1 MRLKIV
7 FMAVIAVSFGWATNL
22 FNCVSAQC
30 IGNDS
35 ICKNFLL
42 GDSVCGGM
50 ESVTRFAEQTKLQV
64 YLLKVIP
71 KEYEGNYLIVKGEFD
86 GKTKTKIMKLTS
98 KLEDDCPGEYEKIMF
113 GKDNIIALVKQINDY
128 SKNYFGYMV
137 YDSDNRKFYDFNMGS
152 GFFPA
157 QEAKLGQ
164 IYNSSDDT
172 SDSPNKKPILDNI
185 LNIDKVLEKK

>member
-1 MRLKIV
+1 MCFSLYAEVGSASDGIV
-7 FMAVIAVSFGWATNL
+7 SGQDLVA
-22 FNCVSAQC
+22 
-30 IGNDS
+30 
-35 ICKNFLL
+35 K
-42 GDSVCGGM
+42 DSVYVGM

-71 KEYEGNYLIVKGEFD
+71 KEYEGNYLIVKGVFD
-86 GKTKTKIMKLTS
+86 GKTKNKIMKLTS
-98 KLEDDCPGEYEKIMF
+98 KLEDDSSEGYEKIML
-113 GKDNIIALVKQINDY
+113 GKDNLIALVKQIKDY

-164 IYNSSDDT
+164 IYNSSDDS
-172 SDSPNKKPILDNI
+172 SDSPYKKPIIDNI

>member
-1 MRLKIV
+1 MKTSLFSIFFVLSMCFSLYAEVGSASEGIV
-7 FMAVIAVSFGWATNL
+7 SVQDLVA
-22 FNCVSAQC
+22 
-30 IGNDS
+30 
-35 ICKNFLL
+35 K
-42 GDSVCGGM
+42 DSVCGGM

-71 KEYEGNYLIVKGEFD
+71 KEFEGNYLIVKGEFD

-113 GKDNIIALVKQINDY
+113 GKDNIIALVKQIKDY
-128 SKNYFGYMV
+128 SKSYFGYMV

-164 IYNSSDDT
+164 IYNHSDDT

-185 LNIDKVLEKK
+185 LNVDKVLEKK

>member
-1 MRLKIV
+1 MKTSLFSIFFVLSMCFSLYAEVGSASEGIV
-7 FMAVIAVSFGWATNL
+7 SVQDLVA
-22 FNCVSAQC
+22 
-30 IGNDS
+30 
-35 ICKNFLL
+35 K
-42 GDSVCGGM
+42 DSVCGGM

-152 GFFPA
+152 GFLPA

-164 IYNSSDDT
+164 IYNYSKES
-172 SDSPNKKPILDNI
+172 SDSPYRKPSLDNI
-185 LNIDKVLEKK
+185 INIDKVLEKK

>member
-1 MRLKIV
+1 MKTSLFSIFFVLSMCFSLYAEVGSASEGIV
-7 FMAVIAVSFGWATNL
+7 SVQDLVA
-22 FNCVSAQC
+22 
-30 IGNDS
+30 
-35 ICKNFLL
+35 K
-42 GDSVCGGM
+42 DSVCGGM
-50 ESVTRFAEQTKLQV
+50 ESVTWFAEQTKLQV

-98 KLEDDCPGEYEKIMF
+98 KLEDDSPGEYDKIML
-113 GKDNIIALVKQINDY
+113 GKDNLIALVKQINDY
-128 SKNYFGYMV
+128 SKSYFGYMV

-157 QEAKLGQ
+157 QEAILGQ
-164 IYNSSDDT
+164 IYNHSDDT

-185 LNIDKVLEKK
+185 LNVDKVLEKK